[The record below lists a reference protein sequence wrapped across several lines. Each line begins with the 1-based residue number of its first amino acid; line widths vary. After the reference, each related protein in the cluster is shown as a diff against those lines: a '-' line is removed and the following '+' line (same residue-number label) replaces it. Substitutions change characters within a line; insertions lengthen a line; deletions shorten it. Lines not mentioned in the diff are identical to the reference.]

1 MRKAITLPDF
11 SFPANFSHLRSIFS
25 DGLRKKYFILGLD
38 IWVNPWCHEATQE
51 LQGEAQAPTK
61 GSEAMEEM
69 TQAELTVLLET
80 LAKLV
85 EATAKDAE
93 DAARIIR
100 EAIPAK

>member
-1 MRKAITLPDF
+1 MKKVLTYELAHAIMKSQRGKPNKSNGF
-11 SFPANFSHLRSIFS
+11 
-25 DGLRKKYFILGLD
+25 
-38 IWVNPWCHEATQE
+38 
-51 LQGEAQAPTK
+51 TK

-69 TQAELTVLLET
+69 TNAELTVLLET

-100 EAIPAK
+100 EAIPNK

>member
-1 MRKAITLPDF
+1 MKPRKSYKA
-11 SFPANFSHLRSIFS
+11 R
-25 DGLRKKYFILGLD
+25 RK
-38 IWVNPWCHEATQE
+38 
-51 LQGEAQAPTK
+51 APTK

-69 TQAELTVLLET
+69 TNAELTVLLET

-100 EAIPAK
+100 EAIPNK